1 MDKGALKIK
10 RVVKRRLWSGA
21 NPNMVVDSFWVPRGH
36 AQITQGF
43 SNTSLV
49 FWNASKKCGGKLSRA
64 IESRSVTG
72 VRAGH
77 GQGAGRA
84 TAVEADGEGCPNALE
99 RYVRAACVSPPVHES
114 SHGKC
119 SLTPAVH
126 RLSGC
131 ATHSKAMAL
140 SLPID
145 KLVWLCWS
153 RASAARQASAPGAL

>member
-1 MDKGALKIK
+1 MRNSAEQ
-10 RVVKRRLWSGA
+10 
-21 NPNMVVDSFWVPRGH
+21 RG
-36 AQITQGF
+36 G
-43 SNTSLV
+43 S
-49 FWNASKKCGGKLSRA
+49 SRA
-64 IESRSVTG
+64 AGSLECARVTDKARWASR
-72 VRAGH
+72 
-77 GQGAGRA
+77 
-84 TAVEADGEGCPNALE
+84 TAVEADGEGCPDALE

-153 RASAARQASAPGAL
+153 RASAARQASAPGALRVNVLMCM